1 MARERDNTKKRNADA
16 AFVGRIPPHDLEAE
30 KAVLSAILLDNDAL
44 YKVLNEV
51 RDADFYH
58 PAHQT
63 IFAAMAALKDANQ
76 PVDLHTLSDSLNTA
90 KTLDAVGGP
99 VFLAELA
106 DYAATSA
113 NVVHHAKIVHDK
125 SVKRALISVASEIV
139 ENSFNQDDEA
149 HSLLDMA
156 ESKIFSLSQQKGRS
170 DFTSLSTEMASTFDH
185 IEKLMQRAG
194 SLTGIPTGFKSFDE
208 MTGGLQAG
216 ELVIL
221 AARPSMGK
229 TALAL
234 NIARNAAVEHG
245 KRVAVFSM
253 EMTTQ
258 SLILRLLSSEA
269 RIDASMFRRGIIPMS
284 DYRRLSEA
292 ATVLSEAPPIWID
305 ETGGLSILEIRAKA
319 RRLAA
324 EHGLDLVVL
333 DYLQLAHGER
343 RSDRKDLEIA
353 EISAGLKGLAKELHI
368 PVMALSQLNRGPEQ
382 RDPDKRRPMMG
393 DLRDSGAIEQDAD
406 VICFIYR
413 DEFYNKDSED
423 VGKAEL
429 IIAKQRNGPT
439 GTVKLSFQGQYSLF
453 GNLAERAEEEMPHRE
468 ASFSGPPSFADDDPE
483 PF

>member
-16 AFVGRIPPHDLEAE
+16 AFVGRVPPHNLEAE

-44 YKVLNEV
+44 YRILNEV
-51 RDADFYH
+51 RDTDFYH

-63 IFAAMAALKDANQ
+63 IFAAMVALKDANQ

-90 KTLDAVGGP
+90 KTLDSVGGP

-170 DFTSLSTEMASTFDH
+170 DFTSLSKEMPATFDH

-234 NIARNAAVEHG
+234 NIARHAAVEHS

-292 ATVLSEAPPIWID
+292 ATVLSEAPISID

-319 RRLAA
+319 RRRAA

-343 RSDRKDLEIA
+343 RSERKDLEIA

-368 PVMALSQLNRGPEQ
+368 PVIALSQLNRGPEQ

-406 VICFIYR
+406 VVCFIYR
-413 DEFYNKDSED
+413 DEFYNKESED

-453 GNLAERAEEEMPHRE
+453 GNLSERAEEASHRE
-468 ASFSGPPSFADDDPE
+468 ASFAGPPGYPDDDLE

>member
-1 MARERDNTKKRNADA
+1 MAREQKNTKKRQADA
-16 AFVGRIPPHDLEAE
+16 VVSGRVPPYNLDAE
-30 KAVLSAILLDNDAL
+30 KVVLSAILLDNDAL
-44 YKVLNEV
+44 YRILNEV
-51 RDADFYH
+51 RDTDFYH

-63 IFAAMAALKDANQ
+63 IFAAMLALKDANQ
-76 PVDLHTLSDSLNTA
+76 PVDLHTLSDYLNGA
-90 KTLDAVGGP
+90 KTLDSVGGP

-113 NVVHHAKIVHDK
+113 NIVHHARIVHDK

-139 ENSFNQDDEA
+139 ETAFDQDDSAEG
-149 HSLLDMA
+149 LLDVA
-156 ESKIFSLSQQKGRS
+156 ESKIFGLSQQKGRS
-170 DFTSLSTEMASTFDH
+170 DFTALHTEMTATFDH

-194 SLTGIPTGFKSFDE
+194 SLTGIPTGFKAFDE
-208 MTGGLQAG
+208 MTGGLQSG

-234 NIARNAAVEHG
+234 NMARHAAVEHG

-253 EMTTQ
+253 EMNTQ
-258 SLILRLLSSEA
+258 SLILRMLSSEA

-292 ATVLSEAPPIWID
+292 ATVLSEAPIYID
-305 ETGGLSILEIRAKA
+305 ETGGLSILEIRARA

-324 EHGLDLVVL
+324 EHGLDLVIL

-343 RSDRKDLEIA
+343 RTDRKDLEIA
-353 EISAGLKGLAKELHI
+353 EISAGLKGLAKELRI
-368 PVMALSQLNRGPEQ
+368 PVIALAQLNRGPEQ

-406 VICFIYR
+406 VVCFIYR
-413 DEFYNKDSED
+413 DEFYNKESED

-439 GTVKLSFQGQYSLF
+439 GTVKLSFQGQYALF
-453 GNLAERAEEEMPHRE
+453 GNLTEREEEAMPHRE
-468 ASFSGPPSFADDDPE
+468 ASFSGPPSYTDEDIE